1 MDILQPFIGAP
12 EGIALLA
19 DNNTFLSRI
28 FRNDRQGIEAI
39 KDVKDPYTR
48 FLVTTTSD
56 GKCIYLQA
64 DNGSYCSLILRGDVY
79 YMEAAK
85 QIPDDWCEFQPFQSD
100 DRKLV
105 LKGHNGLFISR
116 VYRDGVQGIEA
127 AKSGIDAF
135 CKFTPAIGDLI
146 SPKFEILD
154 VTWDSSGESVIYK
167 PTVVTEDTYINN
179 ASEKIVQE
187 FDLKWSN
194 KSTETTTWQHAWG
207 FEASFTYRSS
217 LIESVVARYEFQ
229 AKLSYNGSYG
239 NSSTEENEATFER
252 KTKITAAAFKKTIVK
267 MIVKKA
273 DNVSLPFT
281 AKIRRTNADGT
292 ERIEYEKGTWTG
304 VGYQSAYIEV
314 VECDLELA

>member
-19 DNNTFLSRI
+19 DNNKFLSRI
-28 FRNDRQGIEAI
+28 SRNYQGIEAI

-56 GKCIYLQA
+56 GKRILLQA
-64 DNGSYCSLILRGDVY
+64 DNGCYCTLISRDAY
-79 YMEAAK
+79 YMEAAR
-85 QIPDDWCEFQPFQSD
+85 QTPDGWCEFQPFQSD

-105 LKGHNGLFISR
+105 LKGHNGLFLSR
-116 VYRDGVQGIEA
+116 IDREGVQSIEA
-127 AKSGIDAF
+127 AKSGIDVY
-135 CKFTPAIGDLI
+135 CKFTPEVGDLI

-154 VTWDSSGESVIYK
+154 LTWDSSDEPVNYE
-167 PTVVTEDTYINN
+167 PTVVREDTYSNN
-179 ASEKIVQE
+179 SSNEIVQE

-207 FEASFTYRSS
+207 FEFSFTYSSS
-217 LIESVVARYEFQ
+217 LADSVVAKYEFQ
-229 AKLSYNGSYG
+229 AKISYNGSYG

-252 KTKITAAAFKKTIVK
+252 KMKITAAAHRKTIVR

-292 ERIEYEKGTWTG
+292 QMIEYEKGTWTG
-304 VGYQSAYIEV
+304 VGYQSVCVEV
-314 VECDLELA
+314 VECNLKPA